1 MKHKFNGVTIDA
13 LALTSVQIII
23 TLISMVI
30 YKLLAFYFSLEEYG
44 TYSSAMLV
52 SSTVVSITILGLT
65 DAVNFFY
72 TKENDKV
79 LGKKYVYTIFALQFI
94 IGTVAAAI
102 LFFFRVPIAKYFDNP
117 TVASYIPYIIF
128 IPLLTNI
135 SNMLR
140 VLFIT
145 AKKAKVLAARN
156 LIVSI
161 LKITLIL
168 LTCLFIKDIKMVLV
182 ITLVL
187 DIGNAVYMLLY
198 CRSNIFP
205 IDIRK
210 ADFSKTKG
218 ILKYSIPMSA
228 YIFTNSL
235 SKNLDKMVIGYLS
248 DAESLATYSIASK
261 ELPFHILTTSFF
273 TVLIPYITRYVGNKD
288 YKNASSTF
296 SKYLQISYIVTII
309 VSAGAIACASDLMLI
324 LYDSKYLSGLGV
336 FVLYILV
343 DMMHFANV
351 SLIFAVTEKTK
362 ELLCYSGSALVLNL
376 ILNIIFYNLYGMIGP
391 AISTVLITFAL
402 SCVIM
407 IRSAKLLK
415 CKATSL
421 INLKQLLLIIFEC
434 AVCALIAM
442 FIRSRFFA
450 GLPVLLSF
458 ICTYLIY
465 VIPLL
470 ALNAK
475 KILKL
480 LKEINGIKMS

>member
-1 MKHKFNGVTIDA
+1 MKHKFNGATIDA
-13 LALTSVQIII
+13 LMLTFVNIII

-30 YKLLAFYFSLEEYG
+30 YKLLAIYFSLEEYG
-44 TYSSAMLV
+44 IYSSAMLV
-52 SSTVVSITILGLT
+52 SSTVVSITILGMT
-65 DAVNFFY
+65 DAINFFY
-72 TKENDKV
+72 TKEDDKE
-79 LGKKYVYTIFALQFI
+79 LGKKYVHTIFALQFI
-94 IGTVAAAI
+94 IGIVATVI

-117 TVASYIPYIIF
+117 TVASFIPYIIF

-145 AKKAKVLAARN
+145 AKKAKILAIRN
-156 LIVSI
+156 LSISI
-161 LKITLIL
+161 LKIVFIL
-168 LTCLFIKDIKMVLV
+168 LTCLLIKDIKMVLV
-182 ITLVL
+182 TTLVL

-210 ADFSKTKG
+210 ADFTMTKG

-248 DAESLATYSIASK
+248 DAEALATYSIASK
-261 ELPFHILTTSFF
+261 ELPFHILTTSFL
-273 TVLIPYITRYVGNKD
+273 TVLVPYITRYVANKD
-288 YKNASSTF
+288 YKNASSSF

-309 VSAGAIACASDLMLI
+309 VSAGAIACSRNLMLI
-324 LYDSKYLSGLGV
+324 LYDSKYLSGLGI

-351 SLIFAVTEKTK
+351 SLIFAVTGKTK
-362 ELLCYSGSALVLNL
+362 ELVCYSGSALVLNL
-376 ILNIIFYNLYGMIGP
+376 FLNIIFYNLFGMIGP
-391 AISTVLITFAL
+391 AISTVIITFAL
-402 SCVIM
+402 SCIMM

-415 CKATSL
+415 CKSADL

-434 AVCALIAM
+434 AVCVLIAM
-442 FIRSRFFA
+442 FIGNRFFA
-450 GLPVLLSF
+450 GLPVLISF

-480 LKEINGIKMS
+480 LKEINAIKMS